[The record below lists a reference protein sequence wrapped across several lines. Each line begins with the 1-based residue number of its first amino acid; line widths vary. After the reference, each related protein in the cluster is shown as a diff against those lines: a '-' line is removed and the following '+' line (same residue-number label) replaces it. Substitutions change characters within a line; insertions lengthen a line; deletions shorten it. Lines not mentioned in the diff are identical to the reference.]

1 MFGFLTATL
10 RNVALLLTPAGAFLG
25 AFQLRERAFTQMHTR
40 REDVY
45 RNFEKPFN
53 KWIIRNAWL
62 LHMNYPRH
70 VKHLLMAHE
79 MHKLHFKE
87 KKLVRDLISAQ
98 EGGSRAEVAR
108 IRADIEELKG
118 DLLLLDVIRR
128 EARRYVK
135 SSALFQDPTPL
146 DLEMINSAAVN
157 LHDLEVGV
165 HFPPG

>member
-1 MFGFLTATL
+1 MHLMQIMMMGPVEKTDDDDEAPVFRFFSSPSHADFCLCL
-10 RNVALLLTPAGAFLG
+10 CVPVNHHHHHHLHL
-25 AFQLRERAFTQMHTR
+25 QERAFTQMHTR

-98 EGGSRAEVAR
+98 EVRIWVSPTVA
-108 IRADIEELKG
+108 
-118 DLLLLDVIRR
+118 LL
-128 EARRYVK
+128 
-135 SSALFQDPTPL
+135 
-146 DLEMINSAAVN
+146 
-157 LHDLEVGV
+157 
-165 HFPPG
+165 

>member
-1 MFGFLTATL
+1 MCKFCWSCVSEFEGS
-10 RNVALLLTPAGAFLG
+10 LLLTSA
-25 AFQLRERAFTQMHTR
+25 
-40 REDVY
+40 
-45 RNFEKPFN
+45 
-53 KWIIRNAWL
+53 
-62 LHMNYPRH
+62 
-70 VKHLLMAHE
+70 
-79 MHKLHFKE
+79 
-87 KKLVRDLISAQ
+87 LVQ
-98 EGGSRAEVAR
+98 
-108 IRADIEELKG
+108 G